1 MVKNVQGV
9 WNLGG
14 IDIEL
19 HEDEDFGLRDGVGA
33 DGSGGNGVFRSV
45 SCLWQN
51 WTVQEWFLLGG
62 RCHP

>member
-1 MVKNVQGV
+1 M

-19 HEDEDFGLRDGVGA
+19 HEDEDFGLRDGMGA

-45 SCLWQN
+45 SCLWAYH
-51 WTVQEWFLLGG
+51 
-62 RCHP
+62 HPA